1 MPESSMIDA
10 MAVRDLLL
18 SPPAAM
24 IAFVALVF
32 GFYRLG
38 GALSATGKDHPGK
51 HEPYACGEDLMPLR
65 VQLTYHRFFRLALMF
80 GILHLAAM
88 VISTLP
94 AGAVPHRV
102 ATAYLVGIGISV
114 FVLTKREM

>member
-1 MPESSMIDA
+1 MVDA
-10 MAVRDLLL
+10 TALREVLL

-24 IAFVALVF
+24 IAFVLLVY
-32 GFYRLG
+32 GLYRLG

-51 HEPYACGEDLMPLR
+51 HEPYACGEDLTPLR
-65 VQLTYHRFFRLALMF
+65 VQLTYHQFFRLALMF

-94 AGAVPHRV
+94 AGAVPRRV

-114 FVLTKREM
+114 FVLTKRET